1 MNKHTTFTFPVGY
14 HKFHKKQVFNFQL
27 NRWHSLG
34 YARFEDMKEAGQQI
48 KTFEDWK
55 TEMLHLAAKAEE
67 EKRWMNAAFYYRA
80 AEFYMLKDND
90 EKRQLYDKFIALFYE
105 AFKNDAIEKFEV
117 PYQDGFLPVMK
128 IAPNASGKKGTI
140 VIHGGFDSFI
150 EEFYSW
156 MTYFSDQGY
165 EVIAFEGPGQG
176 GARRKY
182 DLAFTLEWETPAKAI
197 LDYFKLDDVTWIGI
211 SMGGW
216 LCFRA
221 AAYEKRIKRVI
232 ASSIA
237 YDYMK
242 GYNVIIR
249 VSHSYFI
256 KHMRDYSNKMILK
269 QLKKGGMQAWMAAQL
284 MYITKNDMPVD
295 AFQVWLDLNEQNLK
309 SELVDQD
316 VLILTGRDDHFIP
329 FKSHAMQVNAL
340 TNAKSLTPIVFTKET
355 HANNHCQI
363 GNMNLALSTMVKWIE
378 EKT

>member
-1 MNKHTTFTFPVGY
+1 MNKYTRFTFPVGY

-67 EKRWMNAAFYYRA
+67 ENRWMNAAFYYRA
-80 AEFYMLKDND
+80 AEFYILKDND
-90 EKRQLYDKFIALFYE
+90 EKRQLYDKFIALFYK
-105 AFKNDAIEKFEV
+105 AFKNDAIEKYEV

-128 IAPNASGKKGTI
+128 IAPNASEKKGTI

-156 MTYFSDQGY
+156 ITYFSDQGY

-182 DLAFTLEWETPAKAI
+182 DLAFTLEWEKPAKAI

-295 AFQVWLDLNEQNLK
+295 AFQVWMDLNEQNLK

-340 TNAKSLTPIVFTKET
+340 TNVKSLTPIVFTKET

-378 EKT
+378 EKQ